1 MEDISLT
8 RLGKLYAEDLKAL
21 AGESCTTKLV
31 YAQLTSLTECSY
43 AKKHF
48 GQISLTT
55 AQISEFMGGYL
66 SPRMIR
72 RQLNL
77 IAARFPNQ
85 YQERKQ
91 GKHCLIKLRRAEKPK
106 KFKLIFTLGN
116 QAELQAP
123 SMILLVSVLLDK
135 AAFNYRGGDNFAV
148 SASQLTD
155 IAAEIGVSQKTIC
168 SHLRTLQK
176 LNLIVPLSG
185 CSDLTGTEI
194 LKQGF
199 NFSTEVFGEYSSKVK
214 LTRSRKCE
222 QLVQQRRYSVKNRQI
237 VRSDRSFSQSDPA
250 RREIKNRLSQGF
262 AEQPIL
268 AAEKPRA
275 AAETASLPDLKSSQ
289 RALDAA
295 ISELKA
301 LYGNTGSP
309 HSFYQPWSFPQ
320 SQHNRGWYMGNY

>member
-77 IAARFPNQ
+77 IASRFPNQ

-116 QAELQAP
+116 QAELQTP
-123 SMILLVSVLLDK
+123 SMVLFVSLLLDK
-135 AAFNYRGGDNFAV
+135 AAFNYRSGENFAV
-148 SASQLTD
+148 TASQLSN
-155 IAAEIGVSQKTIC
+155 IASEMGVTQKTIC

-185 CSDLTGTEI
+185 SCDLTGTEI
-194 LKQGF
+194 FKQGF
-199 NFSTEVFGEYSSKVK
+199 NFSLEVFEEYTGKVR
-214 LTRSRKCE
+214 LNRSRKCE
-222 QLVQQRRYSVKNRQI
+222 QMVRQRRYSVKNRQI
-237 VRSDRSFSQSDPA
+237 VRSDQPSLYTDPVL
-250 RREIKNRLSQGF
+250 REIKNRLSQGF
-262 AEQPIL
+262 AELPDL
-268 AAEKPRA
+268 AAEKPRPI
-275 AAETASLPDLKSSQ
+275 AETASLPDLKSSQ

-295 ISELKA
+295 IAELKVMCG
-301 LYGNTGSP
+301 YTE
-309 HSFYQPWSFPQ
+309 HSNSFNQHTSFPQ
-320 SQHNRGWYMGNY
+320 TPHNRGWHMGNY

>member
-77 IAARFPNQ
+77 IASRFPNQ

-116 QAELQAP
+116 QAELQSP
-123 SMILLVSVLLDK
+123 SMVLFVSLLLDK
-135 AAFNYRGGDNFAV
+135 AAFNYRSGGNFAV
-148 SASQLTD
+148 TASQLSN
-155 IAAEIGVSQKTIC
+155 IASEMGVTQKTIC
-168 SHLRTLQK
+168 RHLRTLQK

-199 NFSTEVFGEYSSKVK
+199 NFSSEVFGEYSSKVK

-237 VRSDRSFSQSDPA
+237 VRSDHSFSQSDPVS
-250 RREIKNRLSQGF
+250 REIKNRLRQGF
-262 AEQPIL
+262 AELPSL
-268 AAEKPRA
+268 KAEKPRPI
-275 AAETASLPDLKSSQ
+275 AETASLEGLKSSQ

-295 ISELKA
+295 IAELRA
-301 LYGNTGSP
+301 MCGYTYCSN
-309 HSFYQPWSFPQ
+309 SFNQHLSFPQ
-320 SQHNRGWYMGNY
+320 APQNRGWHMGNY